1 MKVRRIPILFALATI
16 FWGCNLDDGG
26 NTDLLIF
33 TGDYDFNEER
43 YGWAAGFADYPSSPE
58 DSAQFE
64 LKSAYTE
71 PIASKLTKRSV
82 MLSGKNVNKDLF
94 MYIKKKVDGLKPNT
108 DYTLTFSVEL
118 ASDLNAA
125 TTVSG
130 GSLFLKAGATGSEP
144 KSVIDAG
151 TYVMNID
158 KGNQGVAGEDMVL
171 LGDIR
176 SETYNAAYSMVTRT
190 NTMSNS
196 RYMARTNADGELW
209 LIVGTDSS
217 LEGTTKVFYTRV
229 KVVFSAS

>member
-1 MKVRRIPILFALATI
+1 MKVWRIPIAIALAAI

-26 NTDLLIF
+26 ETGLLIF
-33 TGDYDFNEER
+33 TGDYDFNEEQ
-43 YGWAAGFADYPSSPE
+43 YDWAAGFADYPSSAE
-58 DSAQFE
+58 DSSKFE

-71 PIASKLTKRSV
+71 PIDSKLTKRSV
-82 MLSGKNVNKDLF
+82 MLSGKNVNRDLF
-94 MYIKKKVDGLKPNT
+94 MYIKKEVSGLKPNT

-130 GSLFLKAGATGSEP
+130 GSVYLKAGATGSEP

-151 TYVMNID
+151 RYVMNID
-158 KGNQGVAGEDMVL
+158 KGNQESAGEDMVL
-171 LGDIR
+171 LGDILA
-176 SETYNAAYSMVTRT
+176 ENYNAGYAMVTRT

-196 RYMARTNADGELW
+196 RYTARSNSDGALW

-217 LEGTTKVFYTRV
+217 LEGTTKVFYTRI